1 MRTGC
6 VGPLVRRNPC
16 SGKAAYAAVGGPLTT
31 PRPERADTVAM
42 SSEEACVVLST
53 FPSALKADE
62 VARALVTEQLAACVS
77 LVPAVRSIYRWQEEI
92 HEDIE
97 VLAVIKTTRARFD
110 ALAARLAVLHPY
122 DVPEI
127 IALPLA
133 AVHAPYLAWLI
144 EAVR

>member
-1 MRTGC
+1 MT
-6 VGPLVRRNPC
+6 
-16 SGKAAYAAVGGPLTT
+16 
-31 PRPERADTVAM
+31 
-42 SSEEACVVLST
+42 SEEACVVLST
-53 FPSALKADE
+53 FPSALKAE
-62 VARALVTEQLAACVS
+62 AVARALVAEQLAACVS

-97 VLAVIKTTRARFD
+97 ILAVIKTTRARFD